1 MSKFKPK
8 VDTKN
13 QNELSDSLS
22 LNEIKNLILKMNQE
36 FEDNNKKN
44 ENLIK
49 EMKKKTIWNYNKKYI
64 KRKIYRWFKKFHF
77 ND

>member
-8 VDTKN
+8 VNTKN

-49 EMKKKTIWNYNKKYI
+49 EMKKKTIWNDNK
-64 KRKIYRWFKKFHF
+64 
-77 ND
+77 N

>member
-49 EMKKKTIWNYNKKYI
+49 EMKKKTIWNYNK
-64 KRKIYRWFKKFHF
+64 
-77 ND
+77 N